1 MGKIDALLTRAKG
14 QRVYIDANFFIY
26 FLNQESPYFD
36 VVAPIIRACDHG
48 VFTGFTGDAVV
59 AEVMVHPYRLKSPSE
74 IAKGKGL
81 FSRENFLTVVR
92 HDAAMFDL
100 ASQLRAS
107 STMRMLDALHY
118 ATAVQ
123 SGCRFL
129 LTNDRDFKTSG
140 ILEVVGITSLLES

>member
-1 MGKIDALLTRAKG
+1 MGKIEALLARMKG

-26 FLNQESPYFD
+26 FLNGASPYFD
-36 VVAPIIRACDHG
+36 TVAPIIQACDQG
-48 VFTGFTGDAVV
+48 IFTGFTGDAVV
-59 AEVMVHPYRLKSPSE
+59 AEVMVHPYRLKSPGE

-81 FSRENFLTVVR
+81 FARKNFLTVLS
-92 HDAAMFDL
+92 HDAVIFDL

-129 LTNDRDFKTSG
+129 LTNDRDFRTSG
-140 ILEVVGITSLLES
+140 MLEVVGITSLVN

>member
-1 MGKIDALLTRAKG
+1 M
-14 QRVYIDANFFIY
+14 
-26 FLNQESPYFD
+26 
-36 VVAPIIRACDHG
+36 APIIRDCG
-48 VFTGFTGDAVV
+48 QGIFTGFTGDAVV
-59 AEVMVHPYRLKSPSE
+59 SEVMVHPCRLKSPGE

-81 FSRENFLTVVR
+81 FARENFLTVLS
-92 HDAAMFDL
+92 HDAVIFDL

-129 LTNDRDFKTSG
+129 LTNDRDFRTSG
-140 ILEVVGITSLLES
+140 MLEVVGITSLVD